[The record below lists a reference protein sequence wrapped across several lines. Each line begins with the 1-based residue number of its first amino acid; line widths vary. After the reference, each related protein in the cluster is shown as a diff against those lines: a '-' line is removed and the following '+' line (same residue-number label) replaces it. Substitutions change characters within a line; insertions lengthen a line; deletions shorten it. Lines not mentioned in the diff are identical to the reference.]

1 MDNFER
7 AEIYLKEVLAIPIE
21 LAIKDLNT
29 LLAQDEQ
36 IPGLKILVTGGQAIQ
51 IYFPNSPPL
60 RTHDFDLKLVAPKNI
75 TITPYVRSRM
85 MLLGRGCS
93 RYIEIILN
101 KYITQEVQTNII
113 KRFNLELLSEEGKI
127 FSAVTNLKNDM
138 LNIVKF
144 RIRGEGRIR
153 TNSIA
158 DVYVVDPQEIK
169 EHYYTFTNLDGPD
182 GYGSNKILSEDAG
195 NYYIPIRYV
204 NDIPYAGM
212 GYILWDTLRMVDVS
226 QRLNLPKQE
235 RYQQKR
241 DAIIQALNDPNSKLS
256 CNAMK
261 EYILQCEQK
270 YNSCT
275 IRNQNYSTVESLL
288 RFAVEEGL
296 IAADSALI
304 RKIQQTYDLNY
315 LCSSVKKML

>member
-7 AEIYLKEVLAIPIE
+7 AEIYLKETLAIPIE
-21 LAIKDLNT
+21 LAIKDLNA
-29 LLAQDEQ
+29 LLDQDEQ

-60 RTHDFDLKLVAPKNI
+60 RTHDFDLKLVAPKNT
-75 TITPYVRSRM
+75 TITPRVRSRM

-93 RYIEIILN
+93 RYIEIVLN
-101 KYITQEVQTNII
+101 KYITPEVQTNITR
-113 KRFNLELLSEEGKI
+113 RFNLELLEEDGKI

-169 EHYYTFTNLDGPD
+169 EHYYTFTNLG
-182 GYGSNKILSEDAG
+182 GSNEILSENAG

-204 NDIPYAGM
+204 NGIPYAGM
-212 GYILWDTLRMVDVS
+212 GYILWDTLRMVNVS

-241 DAIIQALNDPNSKLS
+241 DAIIQALNDPNAKLS

-270 YNSCT
+270 YNDCT
-275 IRNQNYSTVESLL
+275 IRNENYSTVESLL

-296 IAADSALI
+296 IASDSSLI
-304 RKIQQTYDLNY
+304 HKIQQTYDLNY
-315 LCSSVKKML
+315 LCSSVKRMI